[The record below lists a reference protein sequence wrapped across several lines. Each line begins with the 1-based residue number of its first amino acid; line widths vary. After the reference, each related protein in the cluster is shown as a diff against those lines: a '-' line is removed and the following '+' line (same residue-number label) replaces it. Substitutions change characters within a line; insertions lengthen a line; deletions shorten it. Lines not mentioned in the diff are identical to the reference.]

1 MSPRI
6 IQHYGCDNYSVVPPF
21 DNRKKSNIKDT
32 AITAL
37 LLRTGC
43 RGRQPLQFRICTNS
57 EQRANAVRPYGG
69 SGKFVVPQNRY
80 ALCGFAFDCG
90 EGRRCRFCHSDMTL
104 CLSFTLVSY
113 AHSSFLTYP
122 AFSIFLFFQ
131 NEYILSSEK

>member
-43 RGRQPLQFRICTNS
+43 RGRQPLQFRMCTNS
-57 EQRANAVRPYGG
+57 ERRANAVRPYSG
-69 SGKFVVPQNRY
+69 SGKFVVPQNSY
-80 ALCGFAFDCG
+80 ALCGFAFDWG

-113 AHSSFLTYP
+113 AHSSLLTYP
-122 AFSIFLFFQ
+122 AFSNFLFFQ